1 MLGITRRPDQCFR
14 QILLLTSRTT
24 ARTRGVEEQYGM
36 MSETTA
42 RMPNRTI
49 STSLFSRAKAV
60 IPGGVNSPARAFGG
74 VGGDPVFFASA
85 RGCRMTDVDGNDYI
99 DYVGSWGPFILG
111 QGDERVLEALRKQ
124 LELATSFGA
133 PSEAEVEMAEL
144 LTGLIPGLDM
154 VRLVSSGTEATMS
167 AVRVA
172 RGFTSRNGIIKFE
185 GCYHGHGDSFL
196 IKAGSGLLTLGE
208 PNSPGVTPGTA
219 ADTLVARFNDIES
232 VRRLFA
238 ENKGEIAAVIVE
250 PIGGNMGVV
259 PSSVEFL
266 TELRDLCTAEGTV
279 LIFDEVMTGFRVAL
293 RGAASL
299 YSIIP
304 DMYTYGKVIGGGL
317 PVGAYGGRRD
327 IMERVSPVGPIY
339 QAGTLSGNPMAVAA
353 GLATLRA
360 LIEDDPYAGLEQRGE
375 RIAGALQSMAAAHDI
390 PAVVNRVGSMI
401 TLFFTEGPVRDFDEA
416 TASDTSLFSRFF
428 HGMLNRGIYL
438 PPSQFEAWFLSVAHR
453 DEDIAATLEAADA
466 VLSEL
471 ASL

>member
-111 QGDERVLEALRKQ
+111 HGDERVLEALRKQ

-232 VRRLFA
+232 VLFA

>member
-1 MLGITRRPDQCFR
+1 
-14 QILLLTSRTT
+14 
-24 ARTRGVEEQYGM
+24 
-36 MSETTA
+36 
-42 RMPNRTI
+42 MPNRTI

-111 QGDERVLEALRKQ
+111 HGDERVLEALRKQ

-279 LIFDEVMTGFRVAL
+279 LIFDEVMTGFRVAR